1 MPNTTKKK
9 IIKLET
15 VATKKSKSYKKRKET
30 AKTKLKKQKK
40 RKRSLMETS
49 LLKKSISFQEFV
61 LIRNVKEMR
70 LEEEAEKSEAKEP
83 KQYCQTCKMY
93 RDGRC
98 THPNINRPVKATNRC
113 FKHSAYPQKE
123 ELYLVEKNIEID
135 TTLVAINTDELEK
148 HAS

>member
-9 IIKLET
+9 IIKLEA

-30 AKTKLKKQKK
+30 VKTKLKKQKK

-61 LIRNVKEMR
+61 LIRNVKEMK

-83 KQYCQTCKMY
+83 KQYCQSCKMY

-98 THPNINRPVKATNRC
+98 THPKINRPVKATNRC

-135 TTLVAINTDELEK
+135 TTLVAINTDKLEK